1 MTLLYNVTLVYYLS
15 HYLVDIVSEKAG
27 RVLKLDK
34 IDESHNWLGADML
47 VFDSWHWWPRSGK
60 DQPQGTLDAARR
72 ASAFFRVDDVVHKL
86 FTELAYRYNWQC
98 PLQIYIF
105 FPNEPKPGV
114 KTVKSSKMKQ
124 ENVYNGVLVVQ
135 QALTA
140 FSRNL
145 LLGLSQEKLQL
156 EVFQEGEL
164 LINIKNHDL
173 VPEHV
178 LLTKEQKKTLLE
190 KYTVKETQVIQ
201 ICQPFAHC
209 NRPDILIDASMSLC
223 EMYFC
228 FSHVSL

>member
-1 MTLLYNVTLVYYLS
+1 MWDTLQGLS
-15 HYLVDIVSEKAG
+15 TYIRA
-27 RVLKLDK
+27 
-34 IDESHNWLGADML
+34 ML
-47 VFDSWHWWPRSGK
+47 S
-60 DQPQGTLDAARR
+60 T
-72 ASAFFRVDDVVHKL
+72 
-86 FTELAYRYNWQC
+86 
-98 PLQIYIF
+98 QIYIF

-114 KTVKSSKMKQ
+114 KTVKSYTEKMKQ

-173 VPEHV
+173 VPQHV

-190 KYTVKETQVIQ
+190 KFTLKETQVIQ
-201 ICQPFAHC
+201 ICEPFAHC
-209 NRPDILIDASMSLC
+209 NRPDILIDASMS
-223 EMYFC
+223 
-228 FSHVSL
+228 